1 MLLIIVFGHKN
12 IDFDRFITWD
22 AHAILEPVVTS
33 GNLFLLMPLL
43 AFPNSAEM
51 ALSIR
56 ASALVFE
63 DSKSK
68 ELLERIQC
76 IAPSELNALIIGE
89 TGTGKEL
96 VARHIH
102 ELSPRRGGPFL
113 AVNCCALSETLIES
127 ELFGH
132 EKGAFTG
139 ATTAKQGWFE
149 AASGGTIF
157 LDEIGDLP
165 LSMQVKLLRV
175 LQEREVV
182 RVGSHRAVPID
193 VRLIAATNIK
203 LEEAIIAGRFR
214 EDLYYRLNVAAL
226 HLLPLRQRGG
236 DILPLARH
244 FLKVYGQR
252 LGCPDT
258 RISPAAKQTLLAHA
272 WPGNIR
278 ELENVIHHALL
289 VARDRAITP
298 ADLHLSQLPGPAKAA
313 DADADEEA
321 FEKLGRMFQALCE
334 QEHPDL
340 YARVE
345 QALLQAAYKH
355 TGRNQ
360 LATARLLGLSRHVVR
375 AKLIQRRL
383 LASGETEA
391 EKYPPASPPV
401 AVIPPILAP
410 EAIPRQKVYKEP
422 VFSEAAQECWGF

>member
-1 MLLIIVFGHKN
+1 MH
-12 IDFDRFITWD
+12 
-22 AHAILEPVVTS
+22 
-33 GNLFLLMPLL
+33 LL
-43 AFPNSAEM
+43 AFPNPAEL

-63 DSKSK
+63 DPKSK
-68 ELLERIQC
+68 ELLDRIKR

-102 ELSPRRGGPFL
+102 ELSARRNGPFL

-132 EKGAFTG
+132 VKGAFTG
-139 ATTAKQGWFE
+139 ATTDKAGWFE

-165 LSMQVKLLRV
+165 QSVQVKLLRV

-182 RVGSHRAVPID
+182 RVGSHKAIPID

-203 LEEAIIAGRFR
+203 LEEAVLAGRFR

-226 HLLPLRQRGG
+226 NLLPLRQRTG
-236 DILPLARH
+236 DILPLVEH
-244 FLKVYGQR
+244 FIKVYGQR
-252 LGCPDT
+252 LGCPET
-258 RISPAAKQTLLAHA
+258 TVSPTAKQALLAHT

-278 ELENVIHHALL
+278 ELENAIHHALL
-289 VARDRAITP
+289 IARDLTITP
-298 ADLHLSQLPGPAKAA
+298 IDLNLSQLSNLPKAV
-313 DADADEEA
+313 DPNIGD
-321 FEKLGRMFQALCE
+321 FEKLESIFQALCE

-375 AKLIQRRL
+375 ARLIQRHI
-383 LASGETEA
+383 LASGESEA
-391 EKYPPASPPV
+391 EKYQPSLPNGVSVSSIIVPDVFPM
-401 AVIPPILAP
+401 AP
-410 EAIPRQKVYKEP
+410 NYKEP
-422 VFSEAAQECWGF
+422 VFAELSQECWGF

>member
-1 MLLIIVFGHKN
+1 MHLV
-12 IDFDRFITWD
+12 
-22 AHAILEPVVTS
+22 
-33 GNLFLLMPLL
+33 
-43 AFPNSAEM
+43 AFPNPAEL

-63 DSKSK
+63 DPKSR
-68 ELLERIQC
+68 ELLDRIKC
-76 IAPSELNALIIGE
+76 VAPSELNVLITGE

-102 ELSPRRGGPFL
+102 ELSARRKGPFL

-132 EKGAFTG
+132 VKGAFTG
-139 ATTAKQGWFE
+139 ATTDKPGWFE

-165 LSMQVKLLRV
+165 QSVQVKLLRV

-182 RVGSHRAVPID
+182 RVGSHRAIPID
-193 VRLIAATNIK
+193 VRLIAATNVK
-203 LEEAIIAGRFR
+203 LEEAVMASRFR
-214 EDLYYRLNVAAL
+214 EDLYYRLNVATL
-226 HLLPLRQRGG
+226 NLLPLRQRTG
-236 DILPLARH
+236 DILPLVEH

-252 LGCPDT
+252 LGCLETTIVPT
-258 RISPAAKQTLLAHA
+258 AKQVLLAHT

-278 ELENVIHHALL
+278 ELENAIHHALL
-289 VARDRAITP
+289 VARNLIITP
-298 ADLHLSQLPGPAKAA
+298 ADLNLSQLSNFPKIVDPNIG
-313 DADADEEA
+313 D
-321 FEKLGRMFQALCE
+321 FEKLESIFQALCE

-360 LATARLLGLSRHVVR
+360 LATARLLGLSRHIVR
-375 AKLIQRRL
+375 ARL
-383 LASGETEA
+383 MQHHILASGESKTEIYQSLLP
-391 EKYPPASPPV
+391 KDVNISSIMV
-401 AVIPPILAP
+401 SDIFSMD
-410 EAIPRQKVYKEP
+410 RDYKEP
-422 VFSEAAQECWGF
+422 VFVESSQECWGF

>member
-1 MLLIIVFGHKN
+1 MH
-12 IDFDRFITWD
+12 
-22 AHAILEPVVTS
+22 
-33 GNLFLLMPLL
+33 LL
-43 AFPNSAEM
+43 AFPNPAEL

-63 DSKSK
+63 DPKSR
-68 ELLERIQC
+68 ELLDRIKRV
-76 IAPSELNALIIGE
+76 APSELNVLIIGE

-102 ELSPRRGGPFL
+102 ELSARRNGPFL

-132 EKGAFTG
+132 VKGAFTG
-139 ATTAKQGWFE
+139 AITDKAGWFE

-165 LSMQVKLLRV
+165 QSVQVKLLRV

-182 RVGSHRAVPID
+182 KVGSHKAIPID
-193 VRLIAATNIK
+193 VRLIAATNVK
-203 LEEAIIAGRFR
+203 LEEAVLAGRFR

-226 HLLPLRQRGG
+226 NLLPLRQRTG
-236 DILPLARH
+236 DILPLVEH
-244 FLKVYGQR
+244 FIKVYGQR
-252 LGCPDT
+252 LGCPET
-258 RISPAAKQTLLAHA
+258 TVSPTAKQALLAHT

-278 ELENVIHHALL
+278 ELENAIHHALL
-289 VARDRAITP
+289 VARDLTITP
-298 ADLHLSQLPGPAKAA
+298 TDLSLSQLSNFPKSVDPDLG
-313 DADADEEA
+313 D
-321 FEKLGRMFQALCE
+321 FEKLESIFQALCE

-345 QALLQAAYKH
+345 QALLQAAYKY

-375 AKLIQRRL
+375 ARLIQRHI
-383 LASGETEA
+383 LASGESET
-391 EKYPPASPPV
+391 EKYQPSLPKGVNVSS
-401 AVIPPILAP
+401 IIAP
-410 EAIPRQKVYKEP
+410 DGFPMDRDYKEL
-422 VFSEAAQECWGF
+422 VFAELSQECWGF

>member
-1 MLLIIVFGHKN
+1 MH
-12 IDFDRFITWD
+12 
-22 AHAILEPVVTS
+22 
-33 GNLFLLMPLL
+33 LL
-43 AFPNSAEM
+43 AFPNPAEL

-63 DSKSK
+63 DPKSK
-68 ELLERIQC
+68 ELLDRIKR
-76 IAPSELNALIIGE
+76 IAPSELNVLIIGE

-102 ELSPRRGGPFL
+102 ELSARRNGPFM

-132 EKGAFTG
+132 VKGAFTG
-139 ATTAKQGWFE
+139 ATTDKAGWFE

-165 LSMQVKLLRV
+165 QSVQVKLLRV

-182 RVGSHRAVPID
+182 RVGSHKAIPID
-193 VRLIAATNIK
+193 VRLIAATNVK
-203 LEEAIIAGRFR
+203 LEEAVLAGRFR

-226 HLLPLRQRGG
+226 NLLPLRQRTG
-236 DILPLARH
+236 DILPLVEH
-244 FLKVYGQR
+244 FLKIYGQR
-252 LGCPDT
+252 LGCPET
-258 RISPAAKQTLLAHA
+258 TVSPTAKQTLVAHT

-278 ELENVIHHALL
+278 ELENAIHHALL
-289 VARDRAITP
+289 VARDLTITP
-298 ADLHLSQLPGPAKAA
+298 TDLSLSQLSNFPKAV
-313 DADADEEA
+313 DPDLGD
-321 FEKLGRMFQALCE
+321 FEKLENIFQALCE

-375 AKLIQRRL
+375 ARLIQRHI
-383 LASGETEA
+383 LASGESKT
-391 EKYPPASPPV
+391 EKYQPSLPKGVSVSSIVVPDV
-401 AVIPPILAP
+401 FPIDLDC
-410 EAIPRQKVYKEP
+410 KEL
-422 VFSEAAQECWGF
+422 VFSELSQECWGF